1 MTRNLGLFFLL
12 AVVLALPFALR
23 PDPDGGMRV
32 AGGAGAEKM
41 DTVVIISPHNEAI
54 RHEFEAGF
62 RRVYRERTGREVL
75 LDWRLIGG
83 TSEITRYLEG
93 EYIASFQNHW
103 TRTLGKPWSATVQ
116 AAFADGRLAKD
127 APEEAKAARAAFLA
141 SEAGSGIDIFFG
153 GGAFDF
159 ISQARAGRLAA
170 MHAGGGAKP
179 DWMDEAVVPVKH
191 AGDDFRDPE
200 GRWTGAVLSSFG
212 IVYNRDAIARLGV
225 PEPSAWSDLADAR
238 YLGQVAL
245 ADPTK
250 SGSMN
255 KAFENVLQQK
265 IHEVVRARLS
275 VARYATEEARAA
287 AEKAAVAEGWVE
299 GLRLLQA
306 ISANARYFT
315 DSAQKVPVDVAA
327 GNCAAGMC
335 IDFYGRQQAEALE
348 RRADSSRLTYVS
360 PPGGTVFSV
369 DPVGLL
375 RGAPNAAGAQ
385 MFIDYVMS
393 REGQRLWNQKPGT
406 EGGPER
412 YALRRLPV
420 RKDAYD
426 EPGLAERRSDPT
438 EMPYEIADPLVYR
451 PEWTAGLFGEL
462 RFIMRVMCLDSH
474 PELVAAWREVSA
486 AGNPPEALAVLR
498 DMSAVDYAAASGRIK
513 TALRAKDRVEELKL
527 ARDLGEAFR
536 EQYRLAAELARA
548 GRK

>member
-1 MTRNLGLFFLL
+1 MTRNICLAVLL
-12 AVVLALPFALR
+12 ALVLALPFALR
-23 PDPDGGMRV
+23 PDPESGAR
-32 AGGAGAEKM
+32 AAGATDE
-41 DTVVIISPHNEAI
+41 TIVIISPHNEAI
-54 RHEFEAGF
+54 RYEFEAGF
-62 RRVYRERTGREVL
+62 RRAYREKHGREVH

-103 TRTLGKPWSATVQ
+103 TRELGRPWSATVQ
-116 AAFADGRLAKD
+116 SAFADGRLPKD

-141 SEAGSGIDIFFG
+141 SNVGGGIDIFFG
-153 GGAFDF
+153 GGAYDF
-159 ISQARAGRLAA
+159 ISQARAGRLVAL
-170 MHAGGGAKP
+170 HADDGARP

-200 GRWTGAVLSSFG
+200 WRWTGAVLSSFG
-212 IVYNRDAIARLGV
+212 IVYNRDAIVRLGV
-225 PEPSAWSDLADAR
+225 PEPRAWSDLVDAR

-265 IHEVVRARLS
+265 IHEVVDARMS
-275 VARYATEEARAA
+275 VARYASEEARVA
-287 AEKAAVAEGWVE
+287 AEKAAVADGWIE

-315 DSAQKVPVDVAA
+315 DSAQKVPIDVAA

-335 IDFYGRQQAEALE
+335 IDFYGRQQAEALGRRSGSE
-348 RRADSSRLTYVS
+348 RVTYVS

-369 DPVGLL
+369 DPIGLM
-375 RGAPNAAGAQ
+375 RGAANPTGAQ
-385 MFIDYVMS
+385 EFIDYVMS

-406 EGGPER
+406 AGGPER

-426 EPGLAERRSDPT
+426 EPGLAERRSDPQ
-438 EMPYEIADPLVYR
+438 EMPYAIEDPLVYR
-451 PEWTAGLFGEL
+451 PEWTAALFGEL

-486 AGNPPEALAVLR
+486 AGSPPEAVAALR
-498 DMSAVDYAAASGRIK
+498 DMTAVDYAASMGRIK
-513 TALRAKDRVEELKL
+513 SALRAKDRVEELKL
-527 ARDLGEAFR
+527 ARELGESFR
-536 EQYRLAAELARA
+536 AQYRRAAELARA
-548 GRK
+548 GR